1 MESVLHIDPISNL
14 QHLIDKI
21 FRTIFPNEEA
31 RRFFHFAGL
40 SEKISSEPGWYLWF
54 SDIPGVYLLD
64 LKDAQVLQE
73 DGPGTAF
80 PEKEGYALSGCFVIK
95 YFPNLNDDKYFMS
108 FSEEER
114 KIRASLLFDHTG
126 TPTWEGNGEIPPSF
140 FQVGLLN
147 ILFDRKSNRLELSLL
162 APDRRMAM
170 QNQGLE
176 IHSDQIDCREMPI
189 AGVGDRDVPAW
200 ELSFFLVDRLI
211 NGLGYTYKTK
221 PQCVHV
227 FQRERP
233 PSGIQEEEEVYQE
246 SISPSKELIL
256 FGSFPIPDDLLGTE
270 KEEFDI
276 DQYNA
281 ELEDWG
287 NLNGWKLLESQ
298 SRPPKDPQPWINPK
312 WWEAANIEITQKD
325 VTFC

>member
-31 RRFFHFAGL
+31 RRFFHFAGV
-40 SEKISSEPGWYLWF
+40 SEKISSELGWYLWF

-64 LKDAQVLQE
+64 LEDTQVLQE
-73 DGPGTAF
+73 DAVGTDSL
-80 PEKEGYALSGCFVIK
+80 EKEKYALSGDFTIK
-95 YFPNLNDDKYFMS
+95 YFPDLRGDKYFTS

-114 KIRASLLFDHTG
+114 RIRASRLFDHTG
-126 TPTWEGNGEIPPSF
+126 TPILEGDDQIPPPF

-147 ILFDRKSNRLELSLL
+147 ILYDRKHKRLELSLL
-162 APDRRMAM
+162 APDRWAAL
-170 QNQGLE
+170 QDHQAECGE
-176 IHSDQIDCREMPI
+176 IPTAETE
-189 AGVGDRDVPAW
+189 DRNVPAW

-211 NGLGYTYKTK
+211 NSLGYSYKTK

-227 FQRERP
+227 FQRES
-233 PSGIQEEEEVYQE
+233 PSTGVQGEDEVCQE

-256 FGSFPIPDDLLGTE
+256 FGSFPILDDLLDTE

-276 DQYNA
+276 DQYNTN
-281 ELEDWG
+281 LEEWG
-287 NLNGWKLLESQ
+287 NINGWNLLEWQ
-298 SRPPKDPQPWINPK
+298 KTPPKDPQLWINPE

>member
-54 SDIPGVYLLD
+54 SDVPGVYLLD
-64 LKDAQVLQE
+64 LKDAQVLEE
-73 DGPGTAF
+73 DAPETDS
-80 PEKEGYALSGCFVIK
+80 PEKGGYALSGCFIIK

-126 TPTWEGNGEIPPSF
+126 TPTLEGNDEIPSPF

-147 ILFDRKSNRLELSLL
+147 ILFDRKRKRLDLSLL
-162 APDRRMAM
+162 APDHSMAV
-170 QNQGLE
+170 QYHQV
-176 IHSDQIDCREMPI
+176 DCREMPT
-189 AGVGDRDVPAW
+189 VEMGDRDVPAW

-211 NGLGYTYKTK
+211 NGLGYAYKTK

-227 FQRERP
+227 FQRESP
-233 PSGIQEEEEVYQE
+233 PCNIEREDEICQE
-246 SISPSKELIL
+246 SVSPLKELIL
-256 FGSFPIPDDLLGTE
+256 FGSFLIPDDLLGVGE
-270 KEEFDI
+270 EEFDI
-276 DQYNA
+276 DQCSANLQ
-281 ELEDWG
+281 EWG
-287 NLNGWKLLESQ
+287 NLNGWKLMEWQ
-298 SRPPKDPQPWINPK
+298 KTPPKDPQLWINPR
-312 WWEAANIEITQKD
+312 WWEAADIEITQKD

>member
-1 MESVLHIDPISNL
+1 MEYVLHIDPISNL

-54 SDIPGVYLLD
+54 SDVLGVYLLD

-73 DGPGTAF
+73 DVQRTAF
-80 PEKEGYALSGCFVIK
+80 PEKEGYVLSGCFIIK
-95 YFPNLNDDKYFMS
+95 YFPNLNGDKYFMS

-126 TPTWEGNGEIPPSF
+126 TPTWEGNGDIPPSF

-147 ILFDRKSNRLELSLL
+147 ILFDKDRKRLDLSLL
-162 APDRRMAM
+162 ATDRSAAA
-170 QNQGLE
+170 QNHQADSRKMPTVE
-176 IHSDQIDCREMPI
+176 MERRE
-189 AGVGDRDVPAW
+189 VPAW

-233 PSGIQEEEEVYQE
+233 TSGIQEEDGVYQE
-246 SISPSKELIL
+246 PISPSKELIL

-270 KEEFDI
+270 EEFNI

-281 ELEDWG
+281 NLEEWG
-287 NLNGWKLLESQ
+287 NLNGWKLLECKRTPS
-298 SRPPKDPQPWINPK
+298 KDPQVWINPG

-325 VTFC
+325 ITFC

>member
-31 RRFFHFAGL
+31 RRFFHFSGL

-54 SDIPGVYLLD
+54 SNVPGVYLLD

-126 TPTWEGNGEIPPSF
+126 TPTLEGNDEIPSPF

-147 ILFDRKSNRLELSLL
+147 ILFDRERKRLDLSLL
-162 APDRRMAM
+162 AQDRSMAV
-170 QNQGLE
+170 QNHQV
-176 IHSDQIDCREMPI
+176 DCREMPT
-189 AGVGDRDVPAW
+189 VEMGDREVPAW
-200 ELSFFLVDRLI
+200 GLSFFLVDRLI

-233 PSGIQEEEEVYQE
+233 ASGIQEEDEVYQE
-246 SISPSKELIL
+246 SISPSKEFIL
-256 FGSFPIPDDLLGTE
+256 FGSFPIPDDLLGTG
-270 KEEFDI
+270 KEDFNI

-281 ELEDWG
+281 NLEEWG
-287 NLNGWKLLESQ
+287 NLNGWKLLECQRTPS
-298 SRPPKDPQPWINPK
+298 KDPQLWINPG

>member
-1 MESVLHIDPISNL
+1 MESVRHIDPVSNL

-64 LKDAQVLQE
+64 LNDARVLEE
-73 DGPGTAF
+73 DALEPDSLK
-80 PEKEGYALSGCFVIK
+80 KEGYVLSGSFVIK
-95 YFPNLNDDKYFMS
+95 YFPNLNDDKYLLS

-114 KIRASLLFDHTG
+114 KIRSSLLFDRTG
-126 TPTWEGNGEIPPSF
+126 TPTLKGSDEIPFSF

-147 ILFDRKSNRLELSLL
+147 ILFDIKSKRLEISLL
-162 APDRRMAM
+162 APDRWMAM
-170 QNQGLE
+170 QNQELE
-176 IHSDQIDCREMPI
+176 KYLDQVDDIEIPI
-189 AGVGDRDVPAW
+189 AGAGDREVPAW

-227 FQRERP
+227 FQRESP
-233 PSGIQEEEEVYQE
+233 LSGIQQEDEVYQE
-246 SISPSKELIL
+246 STSPSKEIIL
-256 FGSFPIPDDLLGTE
+256 FGSFSIPDDLLGTE

-276 DQYNA
+276 DQYRAN
-281 ELEDWG
+281 LEGWG
-287 NLNGWKLLESQ
+287 NLNGWKLLECQ
-298 SRPPKDPQPWINPK
+298 RTPLKDPQPWINPA
-312 WWEAANIEITQKD
+312 WWEAANIEINQKD

>member
-211 NGLGYTYKTK
+211 NGLGYTIRRNLNVSMY
-221 PQCVHV
+221 
-227 FQRERP
+227 FRERDP
-233 PSGIQEEEEVYQE
+233 PPVSKKRRKSTRNPFLHRKSSFSLEA
-246 SISPSKELIL
+246 SPYPTTCWVRKKRNLIL
-256 FGSFPIPDDLLGTE
+256 INTTLNWKTGETSMDGNCWNRKAAPQKTPSLG
-270 KEEFDI
+270 
-276 DQYNA
+276 
-281 ELEDWG
+281 
-287 NLNGWKLLESQ
+287 
-298 SRPPKDPQPWINPK
+298 
-312 WWEAANIEITQKD
+312 
-325 VTFC
+325 

>member
-1 MESVLHIDPISNL
+1 MESVVHIDPISNL

-64 LKDAQVLQE
+64 LNDARVLEEDAQEPDSLK
-73 DGPGTAF
+73 
-80 PEKEGYALSGCFVIK
+80 KEGYVLSGSFIIK
-95 YFPNLNDDKYFMS
+95 YYPNLDDDKYLLS
-108 FSEEER
+108 FSEEEQ

-126 TPTWEGNGEIPPSF
+126 TPAWEGNGEIPPSF
-140 FQVGLLN
+140 FQVGLLS
-147 ILFDRKSNRLELSLL
+147 ILFDRKSNRLEISLL
-162 APDRRMAM
+162 APDRRMA
-170 QNQGLE
+170 E
-176 IHSDQIDCREMPI
+176 PDDRVDCGEMPI
-189 AGVGDRDVPAW
+189 AEAGDRDVPAW
-200 ELSFFLVDRLI
+200 ELSFFLADRLI

-227 FQRERP
+227 FQRERL
-233 PSGIQEEEEVYQE
+233 PSATQKEDEVCRKL
-246 SISPSKELIL
+246 ISPSKELNL
-256 FGSFPIPDDLLGTE
+256 LGSFPIPDDLLGTE

-276 DQYNA
+276 DRYSANLK
-281 ELEDWG
+281 EWG
-287 NLNGWKLLESQ
+287 NLNGWKLLECQRTPS
-298 SRPPKDPQPWINPK
+298 KDPQPWINPR
-312 WWEAANIEITQKD
+312 WWEAASTEIDQKD

>member
-1 MESVLHIDPISNL
+1 M
-14 QHLIDKI
+14 
-21 FRTIFPNEEA
+21 
-31 RRFFHFAGL
+31 
-40 SEKISSEPGWYLWF
+40 
-54 SDIPGVYLLD
+54 
-64 LKDAQVLQE
+64 
-73 DGPGTAF
+73 
-80 PEKEGYALSGCFVIK
+80 
-95 YFPNLNDDKYFMS
+95 
-108 FSEEER
+108 
-114 KIRASLLFDHTG
+114 
-126 TPTWEGNGEIPPSF
+126 
-140 FQVGLLN
+140 
-147 ILFDRKSNRLELSLL
+147 
-162 APDRRMAM
+162 
-170 QNQGLE
+170 
-176 IHSDQIDCREMPI
+176 
-189 AGVGDRDVPAW
+189 
-200 ELSFFLVDRLI
+200 DRLI

-298 SRPPKDPQPWINPK
+298 SRPPNDPQPWINPK

>member
-1 MESVLHIDPISNL
+1 MESVLHIDPVSNL

-31 RRFFHFAGL
+31 RRFFHFAGV

-54 SDIPGVYLLD
+54 SDIPGAYLLE
-64 LKDAQVLQE
+64 LKDAEVVQE
-73 DGPGTAF
+73 NAAETDSL
-80 PEKEGYALSGCFVIK
+80 EKEEYALSGCFIIK
-95 YFPNLNDDKYFMS
+95 YFPSLKDDKYFMS
-108 FSEEER
+108 FSEKER
-114 KIRASLLFDHTG
+114 EIRSSLLFDCTG
-126 TPTWEGNGEIPPSF
+126 TPTLQGNDEIPFSF

-147 ILFDRKSNRLELSLL
+147 ILFDIKSKRLETSLL
-162 APDRRMAM
+162 APDRWMAM
-170 QNQGLE
+170 QTQGIE
-176 IHSDQIDCREMPI
+176 THSDQVYCREMPM

-227 FQRERP
+227 FQRESP
-233 PSGIQEEEEVYQE
+233 PFGIQEEDEVYQE
-246 SISPSKELIL
+246 STFPSKEIIL
-256 FGSFPIPDDLLGTE
+256 FGSFPIPDDLLGKE

-276 DQYNA
+276 DQYKAN
-281 ELEDWG
+281 LEEWG
-287 NLNGWKLLESQ
+287 NLNGWKLLECQRS
-298 SRPPKDPQPWINPK
+298 PLKDPQPWINPA
-312 WWEAANIEITQKD
+312 WWEAANIKINQKD